1 MYVAYRYARE
11 LTPSKIPA
19 GSVCRLFP
27 SRYLVGASGG
37 GAGRP
42 KMGCTR
48 ISWRFGLGSA
58 SCSLQLVSIGFRV
71 KEDTYTRMYIHHT
84 HIYIYARFEHRTLFW
99 SCHEGVAAVRC
110 ASWCRMLQGAC
121 RPFVCAATYIFS
133 ASAMNDRENCNV
145 TETHTIHNTHPT
157 VCYGWTS
164 YVCNNNTTPNARK
177 AI

>member
-71 KEDTYTRMYIHHT
+71 KEDTYTRMYVHHT
-84 HIYIYARFEHRTLFW
+84 HIYIYMLDLNTVLCFGLATKEWQQYGARV
-99 SCHEGVAAVRC
+99 GAAC
-110 ASWCRMLQGAC
+110 CEEPADHSSALLH
-121 RPFVCAATYIFS
+121 TYLVP
-133 ASAMNDRENCNV
+133 R
-145 TETHTIHNTHPT
+145 
-157 VCYGWTS
+157 
-164 YVCNNNTTPNARK
+164 R
-177 AI
+177 